1 MATETINWEAYEY
14 GLKGVDGEIIQIGQP
29 EALCRNKRPGEKI
42 MMRAVY
48 VTSWI
53 PFIGRAE

>member
-1 MATETINWEAYEY
+1 MAKEQIDFEAYEY

-29 EALCRNKRPGEKI
+29 EALSRNKRQGERI

-53 PFIGRAE
+53 PFIGSPE